1 MIKLVSLGFLFFV
14 TGLCATIYAQS
25 DIKEL
30 DIETFELKVEIADC
44 KSTKGS
50 LYAQLFNE
58 NGDVIAN
65 FIQPMQQKEVQTYTF
80 KQLKAGKYALRVF
93 HDKNDNGKLDTSF
106 IGIPKERFGFSN
118 NVMGKLGP
126 PNFEDQLFELSANST
141 HLINL
146 LGR

>member
-1 MIKLVSLGFLFFV
+1 MIKLISLGFLFFI
-14 TGLCATIYAQS
+14 TGLCATVHAKS
-25 DIKEL
+25 DSKEL
-30 DIETFELKVEIADC
+30 DIETFELKVKVADS

-65 FIQPMQQKEVQTYTF
+65 VIQPMQDQEVQTYTF
-80 KQLKAGKYALRVF
+80 KKLKAGKYALRVF
-93 HDKNDNGKLDTSF
+93 HDKNDNGKLDTTF

-126 PNFEDQLFELSANST
+126 PNFKDQLFEVSANST

>member
-1 MIKLVSLGFLFFV
+1 MIKLISLGYFFLISSLF
-14 TGLCATIYAQS
+14 TEIHAQS
-25 DIKEL
+25 DSKEL
-30 DIETFELKVEIADC
+30 DTTTFELKVEVANY

-65 FIQPMQQKEVQTYTF
+65 VVQPMQEQDVQTYVF
-80 KQLKAGKYALRVF
+80 KDLKKGKYAIRVF
-93 HDKNDNGKLDTSF
+93 HDKNDNGKLDTTF

-126 PNFEDQLFELSANST
+126 PNFEDQLFEVVDNST
-141 HLINL
+141 HRINL
-146 LGR
+146 IGR